1 MGSFLTELTTRDL
14 RRGRWKPGWA
24 FTLLELLVVV
34 TVIALLIA
42 IMLPSYKSAREDARR
57 TMCLANMKHLGVGMF
72 TYAVDSRD
80 NGPKIMDPMGTTAP
94 RTLLSRS
101 GEMINLGL
109 LWPTIVRD
117 PRLYFCPSQTNFSYN
132 PRVED
137 MPAATIGASYAYA
150 VHIPASESPKLGAIR
165 HLAMASDDFVSRI
178 GDPVGMG
185 RYAHRVGYNVL
196 YTDGSASWY
205 SDPDESIWKKNVV
218 WDDET
223 DDITY
228 QTLYDPDAEIPVDE
242 YGDAM
247 DLFRVWHSF
256 CYNLPDPF

>member
-1 MGSFLTELTTRDL
+1 MRILCDIWRPWDRPG
-14 RRGRWKPGWA
+14 GRVRA
-24 FTLLELLVVV
+24 FTLIELMVVVVVMALLMALLV
-34 TVIALLIA
+34 
-42 IMLPSYKSAREDARR
+42 PSYKSAREDARR
-57 TMCLANMKHLGVGMF
+57 TVCLANMKHVGVGMF
-72 TYAVDSRD
+72 TYAADNRD
-80 NGPKIMDPMGTTAP
+80 QGPRIMDPMGTTAP

-101 GEMINLGL
+101 GELVNLGL

-117 PRLYFCPSQTNFSYN
+117 PYLYFCPSQTNFSFN
-132 PRVED
+132 PRVAD

-150 VHIPASESPKLGAIR
+150 VHIPASNSPKLAAIR
-165 HLAMASDDFVSRI
+165 HLAMAADDFVSRI
-178 GDPVGMG
+178 GDPAGMG

-205 SDPDESIWKKNVV
+205 ADPDESIWKRNVA

-228 QTLYDPDAEIPVDE
+228 QTLYDPAAEIPEDE

-247 DLFRVWHSF
+247 DVFRVWHSF